1 MSASLPKEAIV
12 ELQKILISDYGQKID
27 QEKVEKIGNRLISMF
42 DSILFDQQPKQG
54 NHATKKP

>member
-42 DSILFDQQPKQG
+42 DSILFDQQPEQG